1 VKPFLCVKERDQ
13 EMTNPVIDQENN
25 SKTNQQWWCCLC
37 FKGKKRAQCVRVGV
51 VGQRNKVRAEF

>member
-25 SKTNQQWWCCLC
+25 SKTNQQW
-37 FKGKKRAQCVRVGV
+37 
-51 VGQRNKVRAEF
+51 